1 MIDPLTHNTSA
12 VGMIMDKLGSDKLAS
27 RITDMDRAKIIK
39 GQSLI
44 SAKERENKFKQKGAT
59 IWITGLHGSGK
70 NDLAYSLERR
80 LFDLGA
86 TAILLD
92 GSTVRSGLSRELDYS
107 LADQAEHLRR
117 VAHIAHILNDQGIIA
132 ICSFISPVENI
143 RNQISEIIGKERFVL
158 VYMEADI
165 EICKKNKPELYQL
178 AEEGKALNMP
188 GVDTVYEPPVKP
200 DIQLSLDES
209 RLNKEVI
216 VDYLKKVSILH

>member
-1 MIDPLTHNTSA
+1 LTHNTSA
-12 VGMIMDKLGSDKLAS
+12 VGMIIDKLGSDKLAS
-27 RITDMDRAKIIK
+27 RITDMDRARIRE

-44 SAKERENKFKQKGAT
+44 SAKERENRFKQKGAT

-80 LFDLGA
+80 LFELGS

-117 VAHIAHILNDQGIIA
+117 VAHMANILNDQGIIA

-158 VYMEADI
+158 VYMDADI
-165 EICKKNKPELYQL
+165 ELCKKNKPELYQL
-178 AEEGKALNMP
+178 AEEGKAFNMP
-188 GVDTVYEPPVKP
+188 GVDTVYEPPVEPNIK
-200 DIQLSLDES
+200 LNLDES
-209 RLNKEVI
+209 RLNKELI
-216 VDYLKKVSILH
+216 VDYLKKVSILA